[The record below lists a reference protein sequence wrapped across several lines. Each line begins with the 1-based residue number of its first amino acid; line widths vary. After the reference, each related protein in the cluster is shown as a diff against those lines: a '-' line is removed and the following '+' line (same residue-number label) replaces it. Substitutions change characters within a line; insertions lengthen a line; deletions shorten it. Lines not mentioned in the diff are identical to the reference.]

1 MEYHPMRK
9 TFLTAAVAA
18 TLGAVTFLPTGAD
31 AAPKPTLA
39 EILLSDSDTD
49 DENGFDNRPYDFDIV
64 TQAVLLFPDLVA
76 AASNPDAELTV
87 FLPDDR
93 AFRRLA
99 REFTGEWIRDEAEV
113 FAVVASLGLPTVE
126 AVLTYHI
133 VPDSINLGKVLQS
146 DGAVLPTLSGGTF
159 TVDVQGDPV
168 TGVRLIDN
176 DPNDTDPK
184 VKRANVGGSAANGWA
199 HGIDRVLRPIDL
211 P

>member
-1 MEYHPMRK
+1 MRK
-9 TFLTAAVAA
+9 LVVTALAA
-18 TLGAVTFLPTGAD
+18 MLGAVTILPSGAQ

-39 EILLSDSDTD
+39 EILLSDSATD
-49 DENGFDNRPYDFDIV
+49 DADGFDNRPYDFDIV

-76 AASNPDAELTV
+76 AASDPDASLTV
-87 FLPDDR
+87 FLPDDL

-99 REFTGEWIRDEAEV
+99 REFTGEWIRSEAEV

-133 VPDSINLGKVLQS
+133 VPDDIRLGKVLQA

-168 TGVRLIDN
+168 TGVRLIDA
-176 DPNDTDPK
+176 DRNDTDPMIT
-184 VKRANVGGSAANGWA
+184 RPNVGGSAANGWA
-199 HGIDRVLRPIDL
+199 HGLDRVLRPVDL
-211 P
+211 PERS